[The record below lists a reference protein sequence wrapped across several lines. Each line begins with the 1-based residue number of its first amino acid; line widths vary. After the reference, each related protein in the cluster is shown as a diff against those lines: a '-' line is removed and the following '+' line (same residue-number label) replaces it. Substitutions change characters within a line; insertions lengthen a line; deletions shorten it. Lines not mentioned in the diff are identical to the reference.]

1 MKRRIGGLFLF
12 ILLLLMPR
20 LAAQDRARN
29 VILFLGDAAGLP
41 TVNAASIY
49 GYNQPRHLFVQRMPH
64 IGLSDTSSASEWVT
78 DSAAGMTAIV
88 TGHKTHNG
96 VIAQSDAAV
105 RRLKDGAPLKT
116 ILEYAEEQGLSTGV
130 VSNSSAASATPA
142 ACYAHVNDRRKEG
155 EIFAQ
160 VLSPRFGDGVDV
172 IIGAGYRRILDEM
185 EKLGLDAEV
194 AFKGKGYAFA
204 GSLEAIPPDC
214 QRVAILFDKGDFDL
228 AAATQRAIDML
239 SRNPKGFFLM
249 VESDLHTDNIVQGL
263 ERAVVFDRIIQR
275 TAERMKGDTLIL
287 FTADHSYDL
296 RVHDGNRNEPL
307 LSASE
312 KATATND
319 KDSIRF
325 ENVRRDDDHTG
336 EEVLVT
342 AQGPGAQRV
351 RGFLSNT
358 DLFHIMMAAYGWTA
372 SPSNGAK

>member
-1 MKRRIGGLFLF
+1 MTRWINWLFVFVLLLF
-12 ILLLLMPR
+12 IPG
-20 LAAQDRARN
+20 LAAQDRAKN
-29 VILFLGDAAGLP
+29 VILFLGDAGGIP

-49 GYNQPRHLFVQRMPH
+49 GYDGPHRLFVQKMPH
-64 IGLSDTSSASEWVT
+64 IGLSETSSASQWVT

-96 VIAQSDAAV
+96 VISQSDAAI
-105 RRLKDGAPLKT
+105 RRLKDGASLKT
-116 ILEYAEEQGLSTGV
+116 ILEYAEEKGLSTGV

-160 VLSPRFGDGVDV
+160 ILEPRFGDGIDFVL
-172 IIGAGYRRILDEM
+172 GAGHQRILEEM
-185 EKLGLDAEV
+185 RKLGLDPEV
-194 AFKGKGYAFA
+194 AIKGKGYTFA
-204 GSLEAIPPDC
+204 RSLEAVPSDSR
-214 QRVAILFDKGDFDL
+214 RVVVLFDSGNFDL
-228 AAATQRAIDML
+228 GAATQRAIDIL

-263 ERAVVFDRIIQR
+263 ERAVIFDRIIQQ
-275 TAERMKGDTLIL
+275 TAERLKSDTLIL

-296 RVHDGNRNEPL
+296 RIHDGKKNEPL

-312 KATATND
+312 KTTATND

-325 ENVRRDDDHTG
+325 ENVRREDDHTG
-336 EEVLVT
+336 EEVLVA

-358 DLFHIMMAAYGWTA
+358 DLFHIMMASYGWTA
-372 SPSNGAK
+372 SPSSGAK